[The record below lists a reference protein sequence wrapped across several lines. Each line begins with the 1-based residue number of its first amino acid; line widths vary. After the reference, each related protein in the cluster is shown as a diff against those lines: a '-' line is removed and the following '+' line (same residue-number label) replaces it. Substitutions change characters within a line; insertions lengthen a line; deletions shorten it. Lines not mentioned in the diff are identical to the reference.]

1 MGGVNPA
8 MVAALLKA
16 RLGGAAGAGATGA
29 PGAGGEEDLNPAA
42 RSLQASNPDFLLKMV
57 SQIRKQII
65 GVLPILSEMNPASA
79 RALMSTVKG
88 FDAAVK
94 ELQQVQATAQ
104 AVGGPIQSSA
114 IPQPQPPGSG
124 APSLPNPANVTM

>member
-1 MGGVNPA
+1 MI
-8 MVAALLKA
+8 AALLKA
-16 RLGGAAGAGATGA
+16 RLGGA
-29 PGAGGEEDLNPAA
+29 PGAGVTGAGGGEESVVPAA
-42 RSLQASNPDFLLKMV
+42 RQLQASNPDFVLKMV
-57 SQIRKQII
+57 SEIRKRII
-65 GVLPILSEMNPASA
+65 GMLPILSEMNPSSA

-94 ELQQVQATAQ
+94 ELQQVQQTAQ